1 MAVDKPTP
9 SILFLATEDTA
20 FLRHRLPMAE
30 GARRAG
36 FAVAVASGDTGH
48 GGEIAKHG
56 FAALP
61 WKIAR
66 KSLNPLREATAI
78 GDLVR
83 IFRRVTPTVVYAG
96 GVKAIVYGAIAR
108 LFHRRATLIAA
119 FTGLGYV
126 FIGSDPKAR
135 ILRFFIVAALRLLLR
150 GGQAR
155 ILVQNEDDREFLN
168 DRLKIGTS
176 ARTVIIAG
184 SGIDLD
190 AYPVPPEE
198 TETQKERPVVALYVG
213 RMLWDKGVGELIAAA
228 RILAVRAPAVRV
240 RLIGAPDPAN
250 PQSVAAGDLERWRDE
265 GLIDWLGPR
274 ADIARQWADADIAV
288 LPSYREGLPKSL
300 LEAGACARPSVTTD
314 VAGCHDVVRDGVN
327 GFLAPVR
334 DVAAL
339 ADAIERL
346 AADPAARRRMGREA
360 RAIVEARFAAPI
372 IAAQFGDYI
381 KTLVQSAA

>member
-1 MAVDKPTP
+1 MAVDEPAP
-9 SILFLATEDTA
+9 SILFLATEDAA
-20 FLRHRLPMAE
+20 FLRHRLPMAD

-36 FAVAVASGDTGH
+36 FAVQVASGDTGH
-48 GGEIAKHG
+48 GAEIAACG
-56 FAALP
+56 FTVLP
-61 WKIAR
+61 WRIAR
-66 KSLNPLREATAI
+66 KSLNPLREAVAI

-83 IFRRVTPTVVYAG
+83 IFRRVAPTVVYAG

-108 LFHRRATLIAA
+108 LFHRRTTLIAA

-135 ILRFFIVAALRLLLR
+135 ILRFFIVAALRLLLC
-150 GGQAR
+150 GGRTR
-155 ILVQNEDDREFLN
+155 ILVQNEDDRAFLN
-168 DRLKIGTS
+168 DQLKIGTP

-190 AYPVPPEE
+190 AYPAPPEE

-213 RMLWDKGVGELIAAA
+213 RMLWDKGVGELIEAA
-228 RILAVRAPAVRV
+228 RILARRAPAVRI

-250 PQSVAAGDLERWRDE
+250 PQSIAADDLERWRAD

-314 VAGCHDVVRDGVN
+314 VAGCHDVIHDGVN
-327 GFLAPVR
+327 GFLVPAR
-334 DVAAL
+334 DAAAL

-346 AADPAARRRMGREA
+346 AANTAERHRMGRES
-360 RAIVEARFAAPI
+360 RAVVEARFAAPI

-381 KTLVQSAA
+381 KSLA